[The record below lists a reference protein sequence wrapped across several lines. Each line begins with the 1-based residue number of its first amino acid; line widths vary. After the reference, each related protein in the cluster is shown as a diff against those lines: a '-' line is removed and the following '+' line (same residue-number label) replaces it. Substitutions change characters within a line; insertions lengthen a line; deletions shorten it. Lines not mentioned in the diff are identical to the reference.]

1 MYYVTT
7 VLSKKP
13 VQLTWEDVM
22 FDKVPLNALQM
33 NESNGT
39 STITRKYETISPE
52 ILEQAD
58 VEKII
63 NWLKLYNL
71 RYKELFEKDRK
82 TLYRSFKIPK
92 ATGGYRDI
100 NAPCDELQDA
110 LRVLVRFLSED
121 CGILYHTAA
130 FAYIKGRSIV
140 DCVKRHQNFNSNWFL
155 KTDFSGFFPSTTIEF
170 VMKMY
175 SMIFPL
181 SEVCKNE
188 EGYAELKKALS
199 LAFLDGGLPQGTCAS
214 PFITNSMMIPI
225 DHKLSNEFAKR
236 NLMYTRYADDIHISA
251 KECFPWKEIVK
262 NIEDTLT
269 EFEAPFKIKPE
280 KTHFGKKAG
289 RSANWCLGLLLN
301 KDNNI
306 TVSAKK
312 KAQFKASLCSF
323 ILDTRN
329 GKYWNIEDVYHL
341 RGLLS
346 YYSMVEKEYFENV
359 IKQQENKWKV
369 NVSKMFKDYL
379 SGTINA

>member
-1 MYYVTT
+1 
-7 VLSKKP
+7 
-13 VQLTWEDVM
+13 
-22 FDKVPLNALQM
+22 
-33 NESNGT
+33 
-39 STITRKYETISPE
+39 
-52 ILEQAD
+52 
-58 VEKII
+58 
-63 NWLKLYNL
+63 
-71 RYKELFEKDRK
+71 
-82 TLYRSFKIPK
+82 
-92 ATGGYRDI
+92 
-100 NAPCDELQDA
+100 
-110 LRVLVRFLSED
+110 
-121 CGILYHTAA
+121 
-130 FAYIKGRSIV
+130 
-140 DCVKRHQNFNSNWFL
+140 
-155 KTDFSGFFPSTTIEF
+155 
-170 VMKMY
+170 
-175 SMIFPL
+175 
-181 SEVCKNE
+181 
-188 EGYAELKKALS
+188 
-199 LAFLDGGLPQGTCAS
+199 
-214 PFITNSMMIPI
+214 MMIPI

-262 NIEDTLT
+262 NIEDTLA
-269 EFEAPFKIKPE
+269 EFEAPFKIKSE